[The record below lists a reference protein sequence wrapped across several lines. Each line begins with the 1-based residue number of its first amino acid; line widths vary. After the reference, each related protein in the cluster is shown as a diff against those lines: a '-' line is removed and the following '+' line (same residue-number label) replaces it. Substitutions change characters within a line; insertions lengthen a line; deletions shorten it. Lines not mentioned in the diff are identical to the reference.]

1 MLEARELHVHY
12 GKTHA
17 IKGIDLTVKQGEVV
31 AVLGANGAGK
41 STLLKALIGDVRPDS
56 GQISFNGID
65 ITTSRIDERIR
76 QGMVLV
82 PEGRQVLVSL
92 TVDENLRLGA
102 YLRADKS
109 GLEDEIDAIY
119 ERFSNLKNRRHMLA
133 ACLSG
138 GEQQMLAIG
147 RALIAQP
154 SLIMLDEPSLGLSPL
169 LVSQV
174 FQLVAELNQNGLS
187 VLVIEQNTNMALS
200 IAHRAYLLELGSV
213 VLTDT
218 PDNMR
223 CSKRLQAAY
232 VGT

>member
-1 MLEARELHVHY
+1 MLEATELHVRY

-17 IKGIDLTVKQGEVV
+17 IKGIDLTVEQGEIV

-56 GQISFNGID
+56 GRISFKGID
-65 ITTSRIDERIR
+65 ITASRIDERIR
-76 QGMVLV
+76 HGMVLV

-92 TVDENLRLGA
+92 TVEENLRLGA
-102 YLRADKS
+102 YLRADNH
-109 GLEDEIDAIY
+109 GLEDEITAIY
-119 ERFSNLKNRRHMLA
+119 DRFSNLKNRRHMLA

-147 RALIAQP
+147 RALLARP
-154 SLIMLDEPSLGLSPL
+154 SLMMLDEPSLGLSPL

-174 FQLVAELNQNGLS
+174 FQLVAELNQDGLS

-200 IAHRAYLLELGSV
+200 IAHRAYLLELGTV

-218 PDNMR
+218 PVNMR
-223 CSKRLQAAY
+223 NSSRLQEAY
-232 VGT
+232 VGA